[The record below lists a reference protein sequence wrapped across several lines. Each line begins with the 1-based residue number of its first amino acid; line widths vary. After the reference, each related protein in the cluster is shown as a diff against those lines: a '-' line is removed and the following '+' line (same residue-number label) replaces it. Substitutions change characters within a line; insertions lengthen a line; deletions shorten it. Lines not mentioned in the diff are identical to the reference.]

1 MMAYDWAINGRP
13 YDPKTILP
21 VHAGERVRL
30 RFVNR
35 PLMWHPMRL
44 HGQTFALT
52 AGGIREDTAIVLP
65 NSNVEADFD
74 AGNLGLWMIHCHD
87 VYHAEVGMMT
97 TLGYVQS

>member
-13 YDPKTILP
+13 YDRQTILP

-65 NSNVEADFD
+65 NSTVEADFD
-74 AGNLGLWMIHCHD
+74 AGNLGLWVIHCHD